1 MHQKIISLSK
11 AKAKLLE
18 IARTVD
24 DYGESFI
31 FTKDGEPIGA
41 FIPIDEY
48 ESYLETSE
56 IMADKKLMKDLKEAL
71 DQEKKGQLYSRS
83 KSGKWVKA
91 K

>member
-24 DYGESFI
+24 DYGEAFI

-41 FIPIDEY
+41 FIPMNEY

-56 IMADKKLMKDLKEAL
+56 IMADRNLMKDLKEAL
-71 DQEKKGQLYSRS
+71 AQEKKGQLFRRT
-83 KSGKWVKA
+83 KLGKWVKA